1 MFFVFVFMCF
11 CDIIT
16 CMKKILLFLLVVV
29 LAACQSAT
37 PVVDNVESETACVDA
52 QCQIVRYSMPNGND
66 LVLETPRH
74 VIQIEAQPNVQYGYY
89 VWAGDKETTED
100 PDLIVE
106 DGVAM
111 VLIEE

>member
-1 MFFVFVFMCF
+1 
-11 CDIIT
+11 
-16 CMKKILLFLLVVV
+16 MKKITLFLLVGA
-29 LAACQSAT
+29 LAACQNAT
-37 PVVDNVESETACVDA
+37 NSINDIENETTCVDGN
-52 QCQIVRYSMPNGND
+52 CQIIRYSMPNGTD

-74 VIQIEAQPNVQYGYY
+74 IIQIEAIPNVKYDYY

-106 DGVAM
+106 DGNAM